1 MSYGSTQQQ
10 YYQHYPQL
18 VPSTANKSV
27 ANLESVTFML
37 DKRNMATSSPTYVNY
52 GAQKRPCTYDDDLVT
67 SEPAKRFVYSDNSSK
82 NIIQNF

>member
-18 VPSTANKSV
+18 VPSTANKS
-27 ANLESVTFML
+27 ESESFML

-52 GAQKRPCTYDDDLVT
+52 GAQKRSCTYDDDLVT
-67 SEPAKRFVYSDNSSK
+67 SEPAKRFVYSDCSSK
-82 NIIQNF
+82 NIQNF